1 MVNIEQKVIKLKMVV
16 MMMRMGRMLFG
27 SKIFR
32 NQRII
37 NINLLIDQF
46 WWLLGS
52 LNGSTPKTLLHANN
66 NLFVFIWLNNV
77 IIDVQPKKLHFIFK
91 IFFSSQ
97 R

>member
-1 MVNIEQKVIKLKMVV
+1 MMV
-16 MMMRMGRMLFG
+16 RMGRMLFG

-52 LNGSTPKTLLHANN
+52 LNGSAPKTLLRSNN
-66 NLFVFIWLNNV
+66 DLFVFIGLNNV
-77 IIDVQPKKLHFIFK
+77 IIDVQSKKFHFIFK
-91 IFFSSQ
+91 IFFSS
-97 R
+97 